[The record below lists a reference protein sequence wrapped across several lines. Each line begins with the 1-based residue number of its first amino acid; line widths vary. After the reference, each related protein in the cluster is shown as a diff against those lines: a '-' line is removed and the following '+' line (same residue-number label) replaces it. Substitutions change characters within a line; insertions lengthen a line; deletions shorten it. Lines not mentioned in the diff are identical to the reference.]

1 MIAEIENLPDVS
13 FIDDKTLDDV
23 QEEMLADYQEKYEEI
38 TGKSLVLRRA
48 DPESLK
54 LYAAS
59 VQIYHM
65 MLHIDTSGKMD
76 LLKYAY
82 SGFLDNLGA
91 LRGVQRKE
99 AAPATVKVRFTL
111 SAAQGSVVTIPEGT
125 RVSDGD
131 VLYFETDETREIAIG
146 ETYVDVPCTCQTDGE
161 EGNGLIAGQIS
172 TLVDPIA
179 YVDSA
184 VNTEVSAGGADIE
197 SDEDFTDRIYLAP
210 SGYSVAG
217 PRDAYKYH
225 TKSFMD
231 AAIGDVEVTSPEPCE
246 VEVRFLLSDG
256 SLPSETLCKKVLGH
270 LNDDNIR
277 PLTDRLSVL
286 APTGQGFNIRFAY
299 YINKSDIDKAVS
311 IQSAVAVALQE
322 YISWQTHT
330 IGRDINPSVLT
341 KMMVAAGAKRVVIE
355 SPAFE
360 TVPPGHVARVQ
371 EQSVTYGGVEDD

>member
-1 MIAEIENLPDVS
+1 MIPQIENLPDVS
-13 FIDDKTLDDV
+13 FIDNKTLDDV
-23 QEEMLADYQEKYEEI
+23 QEEMLADYQEKYEEV

-65 MLHIDTSGKMD
+65 MLHIDVSGKMD

-91 LRGVQRKE
+91 LRGVERKN
-99 AAPATVKVRFTL
+99 ATPATMKVRFTL
-111 SAAQGSVVTIPEGT
+111 SAVQPSVVTIPEGT

-131 VLYFETDETREIAIG
+131 VIYFETDETREIAIG
-146 ETYVDVPCTCQTDGE
+146 EMYVDVPCTCQTDGE
-161 EGNGLIAGQIS
+161 EGNGFIAGQIA

-184 VNTEVSAGGADIE
+184 VNTETSAGGADIE

-217 PRDAYKYH
+217 PKDAYKYH
-225 TKSFMD
+225 TKSFKD

-246 VEVRFLLSDG
+246 VEVRFLISDG
-256 SLPSETLCKKVLGH
+256 SMPSETLCKKVLEH

-286 APTGQGFNIRFAY
+286 APTGQEFDIRFTY

-311 IQSAVAVALQE
+311 IQTAVAAAIQE

-341 KMMVAAGAKRVVIE
+341 KMVVAAGAKRVVIE

-360 TVPPGHVARVQ
+360 TVPPGHVARVKGQ
-371 EQSVTYGGVEDD
+371 NVTYGGVEDD

>member
-23 QEEMLADYQEKYEEI
+23 QEEMLADYQEKYEEV

-65 MLHIDTSGKMD
+65 MLHIDVSGKMD

-91 LRGVQRKE
+91 LRGVERKN
-99 AAPATVKVRFTL
+99 ATPATVKVRFTL
-111 SAAQGSVVTIPEGT
+111 SAVQPSVVTIPEGT

-131 VLYFETDETREIAIG
+131 VIYFETDETREIAIG
-146 ETYVDVPCTCQTDGE
+146 EMYVDVPCTCQTDGE
-161 EGNGLIAGQIS
+161 EGNGFIAGQIA

-184 VNTEVSAGGADIE
+184 VNTETSAGGADIE

-217 PRDAYKYH
+217 PKDAYKYH
-225 TKSFMD
+225 TKSFKD

-246 VEVRFLLSDG
+246 VEVRFLISDG
-256 SLPSETLCKKVLGH
+256 SMPSETLCKKVLEH

-286 APTGQGFNIRFAY
+286 APTGQEFDIRFTY

-311 IQSAVAVALQE
+311 IQTAVAAAIQE

-341 KMMVAAGAKRVVIE
+341 KMVVAAGAKRVVIE

-360 TVPPGHVARVQ
+360 TVPPGHVARVKGQ
-371 EQSVTYGGVEDD
+371 NVTYGGVEDD

>member
-65 MLHIDTSGKMD
+65 MLHIDVSGKMD

-82 SGFLDNLGA
+82 GGFLDNLGA
-91 LRGVQRKE
+91 LRGVKRKE

-111 SAAQGSVVTIPEGT
+111 SAAQPSVVTIPEGT

-299 YINKSDIDKAVS
+299 YINKSDIYKAVS
-311 IQSAVAVALQE
+311 IQSAVAAALQE

>member
-1 MIAEIENLPDVS
+1 MIPQIENLPDVS
-13 FIDDKTLDDV
+13 FIDNKTLDDV
-23 QEEMLADYQEKYEEI
+23 QEEMLADYQEKYEEV

-65 MLHIDTSGKMD
+65 MLHIDVSGKMD

-91 LRGVQRKE
+91 LRGVERKN
-99 AAPATVKVRFTL
+99 ATPATVKVRFTL
-111 SAAQGSVVTIPEGT
+111 SAVQPSVVTIPEGT
-125 RVSDGD
+125 RVSDGH
-131 VLYFETDETREIAIG
+131 VIYFETDETREIAIG
-146 ETYVDVPCTCQTDGE
+146 EMYVDVPCTCQTDGE
-161 EGNGLIAGQIS
+161 EGNGFIAGQIA

-184 VNTEVSAGGADIE
+184 VNTETSAGGADIE

-217 PRDAYKYH
+217 PKDAYKYH
-225 TKSFMD
+225 TKSFKD

-246 VEVRFLLSDG
+246 VEVRFLISDG
-256 SLPSETLCKKVLGH
+256 SMPSETLCKKVLEH

-286 APTGQGFNIRFAY
+286 APTGQEFDIRFTY

-311 IQSAVAVALQE
+311 IQTAVAAAIQE

-341 KMMVAAGAKRVVIE
+341 KMVVAAGAKRVVIE

-360 TVPPGHVARVQ
+360 TVPPGHVARVKGQ
-371 EQSVTYGGVEDD
+371 NVTYGGVEDD